1 MSWLENTDAD
11 YDALCK
17 KWENTWLVYTG
28 EYSDLENLDRF
39 LHKRSYFEKQESY
52 DLRMNTV
59 DPDLSLFTIISS
71 IIGQAFATE
80 EDDQRTFEDEEF
92 AGIIDRLWDDIDGE
106 GTSYPVFWK
115 NYASR
120 QLVFQWFYVL
130 VEGITVDGETKTQEA
145 RIKLIR
151 PDMVL
156 AKGDGWMK
164 VKHTVIKG
172 QDDPTA
178 EQKEVDQYTVYGLDG
193 WTRYEKT
200 DKGSE
205 VVIDEGE
212 YTYYTDTARTRK
224 RLPIFLV
231 SLPFPTYI
239 SHYLARKVVSNF
251 NLQSC
256 IDTYA
261 SEGTIT
267 LLIDDADVMTH
278 EHFKDEKLAGES
290 HVNMEGK
297 AYYVAPPEGPAK
309 MGREWLMDKR
319 KELQKTALQQFADAA
334 KQTTATEIRYKSK
347 SSIEAF
353 LNLFVST
360 IEETENTCL
369 FLLEQVY
376 FPDQPSRWGKS
387 RVARSKKFQVLDP
400 TEMLRL
406 MLDIVFGTSPIPVTD
421 DMVYDVVKTIWEDH
435 LCKSLPEEQEEPLK
449 RAISLMLEEREGT
462 SRNRNPLLLEE
473 EFDSL

>member
-1 MSWLENTDAD
+1 MSWLENKDAD
-11 YDALCK
+11 WEEFHQ
-17 KWENTWLVYTG
+17 KWKDTWLIYTG
-28 EYSDLENLDRF
+28 KYSDKENLGRF
-39 LHKRSYFEKQESY
+39 LQKRSYFEKQESY
-52 DLRMNTV
+52 DLRINTV

-71 IIGQAFATE
+71 IVGQAFATE
-80 EDDQRTFEDEEF
+80 EDDTRTFEDEEF
-92 AGIIDRLWDDIDGE
+92 AGIIDRLWDNIDGE

-115 NYASR
+115 GAASK
-120 QLVFQWFYVL
+120 QLVFQWLYVL
-130 VEGITVDGETKTQEA
+130 VEGIEKVGEEKTAEA

-156 AKGDGWMK
+156 AKGEGWMK
-164 VKHTVIKG
+164 VKHTVTKG
-172 QDDPTA
+172 HDDPMA
-178 EQKEVDQYTVYGLDG
+178 EQEQKDQYTLYTLDG
-193 WTRYEKT
+193 WFRYEEGE
-200 DKGSE
+200 KGE
-205 VVIDEGE
+205 VLIDEGE
-212 YTYYTDTARTRK
+212 YAYFTDNTRTKK

-231 SLPFPTYI
+231 KLPFPTYI

-251 NLQSC
+251 NLANC

-261 SEGTIT
+261 SEGTVT
-267 LLIDDADVMTH
+267 TLIDDADVMTH
-278 EHFKDEKLAGES
+278 ENFKDEKLAGEG
-290 HVNMEGK
+290 HVNLEGK
-297 AYYVAPPEGPAK
+297 AYYIAPPEGPAK

-353 LNLFVST
+353 LNLFVTT

-387 RVARSKKFQVLDP
+387 NVTRSKKFQVLDP
-400 TEMLRL
+400 TEMLKL
-406 MLDIVFGTSPIPVTD
+406 MLEIVFGATPIPLTN
-421 DMVYDVVKTIWEDH
+421 DMVFDAVKTIWEDH
-435 LCKSLPEEQEEPLK
+435 LCKTLPEDQEEALK
-449 RAISLMLEEREGT
+449 RSIELMLEQREGT

-473 EFDSL
+473 GFEEL